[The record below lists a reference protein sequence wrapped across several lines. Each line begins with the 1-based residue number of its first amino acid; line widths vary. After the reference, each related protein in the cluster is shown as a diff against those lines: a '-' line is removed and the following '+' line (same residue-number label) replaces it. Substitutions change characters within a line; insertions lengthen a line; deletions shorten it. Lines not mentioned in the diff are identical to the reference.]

1 MYMYDSC
8 VRAVDQQTLTADCL
22 ADCARF
28 VGSQQ
33 TAHEQCHLLN
43 SATQHTIPVYEKG
56 DSFEQ
61 RYKLMNP
68 NARGCVDALGV
79 RTPFTLIVSS
89 RNVFVSLNSP

>member
-8 VRAVDQQTLTADCL
+8 VHVRVVGQQTLTTDCL

-43 SATQHTIPVYEKG
+43 SATQQTTRVY
-56 DSFEQ
+56 DRCDRFAQ
-61 RYKLMNP
+61 
-68 NARGCVDALGV
+68 
-79 RTPFTLIVSS
+79 
-89 RNVFVSLNSP
+89 